1 MTDDDGH
8 AISYKVL
15 KRGTP
20 VRTSDGV
27 QIGTVRR
34 ISEEKR
40 SHIFDGIDIETPD
53 GPRFLDAPEVK
64 RVAELAVTTTFTAAE
79 KDEYLVVPKTFLEK
93 RVSTSKTVKRAKRM
107 QDRAKERW
115 ERR

>member
-27 QIGTVRR
+27 VIGKVRR
-34 ISEEKR
+34 VSEEKR
-40 SHIFDGIDIETPD
+40 GHIFDGIDLETED
-53 GPRFLDAPEVK
+53 GPRFLDAPEVAHI
-64 RVAELAVTTTFTAAE
+64 AERAVITTFPAAE
-79 KDEYLVVPKTFLEK
+79 AEQHLVVPKTLMEK
-93 RVSTSKTVKRAKRM
+93 AIGRSKTVKRAKRL
-107 QDRAKERW
+107 QDAAKERW